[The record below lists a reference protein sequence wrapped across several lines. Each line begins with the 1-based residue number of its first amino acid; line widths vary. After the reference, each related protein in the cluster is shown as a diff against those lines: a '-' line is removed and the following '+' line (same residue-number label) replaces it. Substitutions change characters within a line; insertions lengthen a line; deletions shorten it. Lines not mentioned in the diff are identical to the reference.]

1 MVARE
6 QLLSERLASRRTTV
20 MTDLKAFFWLGLA
33 VVTAILPI
41 YFFGLGWVL
50 WAMGW
55 LVVGWFVGSLLGWL
69 LKRR

>member
-1 MVARE
+1 
-6 QLLSERLASRRTTV
+6 
-20 MTDLKAFFWLGLA
+20 MTDLKAFFWMLLA

-50 WAMGW
+50 WAMAW